1 MRRAGTTEEQRPR
14 AAPAQRP
21 TGCHGPEPSPVP
33 SKEREEKTE
42 QWEMLT
48 GVGGRLMWQDGGC
61 FPSPHPGAVA
71 GAGEDGELGG

>member
-1 MRRAGTTEEQRPR
+1 MRRAGTAEEQRPR

-48 GVGGRLMWQDGGC
+48 GVGG
-61 FPSPHPGAVA
+61 A
-71 GAGEDGELGG
+71 